1 MSDLQDDEPVL
12 GRGLESLIP
21 PQHTPSNS
29 GQMPSEGGPASH
41 IHQGNSSF
49 GSAGSTQLTTS
60 QDKPTEPAVPLM
72 PDGDVH
78 GAVPLPAVLPQ
89 SQIIP
94 EPKAEH
100 ESLRELRD
108 ELAPSGKYP
117 DAIFHIET
125 DRIIPNPDQPRRNFD
140 EEGIKELAA
149 SIREFGLLQPLVVT
163 KVEREVPT
171 GTEVIYQLISGERR
185 LLAVRMLGL
194 PRIPAIVRNVISRQ
208 ENLELAVIENIQRE
222 DLNPIELAR
231 AYARLQDEFRLTQ
244 REIASRLG
252 KSRETVANT
261 LRLLDLPTDIQGAI
275 EKGQISESHGRLLLT
290 IDNLGL
296 QQKLFKDLLENR
308 MTTRE
313 LYHKTRAGKPKQG
326 ELIGR
331 GGERATPEVKFL
343 QERLSSELGAPVSI
357 HQAGGSGRITISF
370 YSDEELQNILNRLG
384 GGATD
389 I

>member
-1 MSDLQDDEPVL
+1 M
-12 GRGLESLIP
+12 
-21 PQHTPSNS
+21 
-29 GQMPSEGGPASH
+29 
-41 IHQGNSSF
+41 
-49 GSAGSTQLTTS
+49 
-60 QDKPTEPAVPLM
+60 
-72 PDGDVH
+72 
-78 GAVPLPAVLPQ
+78 
-89 SQIIP
+89 
-94 EPKAEH
+94 
-100 ESLRELRD
+100 
-108 ELAPSGKYP
+108 PSGKYP

-125 DRIIPNPDQPRRNFD
+125 DRIVPNPDQPRRNFD

-163 KVEREVPT
+163 KVERETPT
-171 GTEVIYQLISGERR
+171 GMEVVYQLISGERR

-222 DLNPIELAR
+222 NLNPIELAR

-261 LRLLDLPTDIQGAI
+261 LRLLDLPADIQGAI

-290 IDNLGL
+290 IDNPGL

-313 LYHKTRAGKPKQG
+313 LYHKARAGKPKQG

-389 I
+389 QP

>member
-1 MSDLQDDEPVL
+1 MNDEPRDDEPVL

-21 PQHTPSNS
+21 PQRHSQYSPNT
-29 GQMPSEGGPASH
+29 PASDP
-41 IHQGNSSF
+41 GLVSSV
-49 GSAGSTQLTTS
+49 
-60 QDKPTEPAVPLM
+60 PPVEPAVPLM
-72 PDGDVH
+72 PAGDVH
-78 GAVPLPAVLPQ
+78 GVVPPPAVIPQ
-89 SQIIP
+89 PHQVP
-94 EPKAEH
+94 VEPAPQAAPAPQE
-100 ESLRELRD
+100 EL
-108 ELAPSGKYP
+108 LPSGKYP

-125 DRIIPNPDQPRRNFD
+125 DRIVPNPDQPRRNFD

-163 KVEREVPT
+163 KIERETPT
-171 GTEVIYQLISGERR
+171 GMEVVYQLISGERR
-185 LLAVRMLGL
+185 LLATRMLGI
-194 PRIPAIVRNVISRQ
+194 PRIPAIVRNIISRQ

-222 DLNPIELAR
+222 NLNPLELAR

-261 LRLLDLPTDIQGAI
+261 LRLLDLPADIQHSI
-275 EKGQISESHGRLLLT
+275 EQGQISESHGRLLLT
-290 IDNLGL
+290 IDNPGL

-313 LYHKTRAGKPKQG
+313 LYHKARAGKPKQG

-357 HQAGGSGRITISF
+357 HQAGNSGRITISF
-370 YSDEELQNILNRLG
+370 YSEEELQNILNRLG

-389 I
+389 V

>member
-1 MSDLQDDEPVL
+1 MNDELRDDEPVL

-21 PQHTPSNS
+21 PQRPSANSVGQSDLGHISSSSEPTP
-29 GQMPSEGGPASH
+29 H
-41 IHQGNSSF
+41 IHPTAMPF
-49 GSAGSTQLTTS
+49 DPA
-60 QDKPTEPAVPLM
+60 QDKPVEPAVPLM
-72 PDGDVH
+72 PSGDVH
-78 GAVPLPAVLPQ
+78 GAVPPPAAV
-89 SQIIP
+89 P
-94 EPKAEH
+94 EPQPVVPEPVRPVAQE
-100 ESLRELRD
+100 
-108 ELAPSGKYP
+108 PSEALMPAGKYP

-125 DRIIPNPDQPRRNFD
+125 DRIVPNPDQPRRNFD
-140 EEGIKELAA
+140 EEGIRELAA

-163 KVEREVPT
+163 KVERETST
-171 GTEVIYQLISGERR
+171 GMEVVYQLISGERR

-194 PRIPAIVRNVISRQ
+194 PRVPAIVRNIASRQ

-222 DLNPIELAR
+222 NLNPVELAR

-261 LRLLDLPTDIQGAI
+261 LRLLDLPADIQQAV
-275 EKGQISESHGRLLLT
+275 ERGQISESHGRLLLT
-290 IDNLGL
+290 IDNPAL

-313 LYHKTRAGKPKQG
+313 LYHKAKAGKPKQG

-331 GGERATPEVKFL
+331 GGERATPEVRFL
-343 QERLSSELGAPVSI
+343 QERLSSELGAPVAI
-357 HQAGGSGRITISF
+357 HQSGEGGRITISF

-389 I
+389 V

>member
-1 MSDLQDDEPVL
+1 MMNDELQDDEPVL

-21 PQHTPSNS
+21 PQHSST
-29 GQMPSEGGPASH
+29 GQHDAAQAGAGQPLSPSELISH
-41 IHQGNSSF
+41 IHQT
-49 GSAGSTQLTTS
+49 AM
-60 QDKPTEPAVPLM
+60 PVEPAVPLM
-72 PDGDVH
+72 PSGDAH
-78 GAVPLPAVLPQ
+78 GTVPPPALVPE
-89 SQIIP
+89 SQP
-94 EPKAEH
+94 VPPAPARVTAQEH
-100 ESLRELRD
+100 GE
-108 ELAPSGKYP
+108 ELAPAGKYP

-125 DRIIPNPDQPRRNFD
+125 ERIVPNPDQPRRHFD
-140 EEGIKELAA
+140 EDSIRELAA

-163 KVEREVPT
+163 KVERETST
-171 GTEVIYQLISGERR
+171 GMEVIYQLISGERR

-194 PRIPAIVRNVISRQ
+194 PRVPAIVRSVLSRQ

-222 DLNPIELAR
+222 NLNPVELAR

-261 LRLLDLPTDIQGAI
+261 LRLLDLPADIQQAV
-275 EKGQISESHGRLLLT
+275 EQGQISESHGRLLLT
-290 IDNLGL
+290 IDNPAL

-313 LYHKTRAGKPKQG
+313 LYHKAKAGKPKQG
-326 ELIGR
+326 ELVGR

-343 QERLSSELGAPVSI
+343 QERLSSELGAPVAI
-357 HQAGGSGRITISF
+357 HQSGDGGRITISF
-370 YSDEELQNILNRLG
+370 YSEEELQNILNRLG

-389 I
+389 V

>member
-1 MSDLQDDEPVL
+1 MNDEPQDDEPVL

-21 PQHTPSNS
+21 PQRHSNYSPNTPQPGPGPVQQAPYAD
-29 GQMPSEGGPASH
+29 GQPAH
-41 IHQGNSSF
+41 IHQGGF
-49 GSAGSTQLTTS
+49 
-60 QDKPTEPAVPLM
+60 PVEPVVPLM

-78 GAVPLPAVLPQ
+78 GIVPSPAVIPQ
-89 SQIIP
+89 QTAP

-108 ELAPSGKYP
+108 ELTPSGKYP

-125 DRIIPNPDQPRRNFD
+125 DRIVPNPDQPRRNFD

-149 SIREFGLLQPLVVT
+149 SIREFGLLQPLIVT
-163 KVEREVPT
+163 KVERETPT
-171 GTEVIYQLISGERR
+171 GMEVVYQLISGERR
-185 LLAVRMLGL
+185 LLATRMLGI
-194 PRIPAIVRNVISRQ
+194 PRIPAIVRNVVSRQ

-222 DLNPIELAR
+222 DLNPVELAR

-261 LRLLDLPTDIQGAI
+261 LRLLDLPADIQHSI
-275 EKGQISESHGRLLLT
+275 EQGQISESHGRLLLT
-290 IDNLGL
+290 IDNPGL

-313 LYHKTRAGKPKQG
+313 LYHKARAGKPKQG

-370 YSDEELQNILNRLG
+370 YSEEELQNILNRLG

-389 I
+389 GG

>member
-1 MSDLQDDEPVL
+1 MNGNQQDDEPVL

-21 PQHTPSNS
+21 PQRQPQS
-29 GQMPSEGGPASH
+29 GGPAPQYH
-41 IHQGNSSF
+41 GQPIGAPENHVHQG
-49 GSAGSTQLTTS
+49 TT
-60 QDKPTEPAVPLM
+60 PVEPAVPLM

-78 GAVPLPAVLPQ
+78 GPAPLPVVQPAPV
-89 SQIIP
+89 
-94 EPKAEH
+94 EPLRPPAEPVVQRAAS
-100 ESLRELRD
+100 EDLSP
-108 ELAPSGKYP
+108 AGKYP
-117 DAIFHIET
+117 DAIFHIEA
-125 DRIIPNPDQPRRNFD
+125 DRIVPNPDQPRRNFD
-140 EEGIKELAA
+140 EEGIRELAA

-163 KVEREVPT
+163 KIERETPT
-171 GTEVIYQLISGERR
+171 GMEVVYQLISGERR
-185 LLAVRMLGL
+185 LLASRMLGL
-194 PRIPAIVRNVISRQ
+194 PRVPAIVRSVASRQ

-222 DLNPIELAR
+222 NLNPVELAR

-261 LRLLDLPTDIQGAI
+261 LRLLDLPADIQKAVEEGKI
-275 EKGQISESHGRLLLT
+275 TESHGRLLLT
-290 IDNLGL
+290 IDNPGL

-313 LYHKTRAGKPKQG
+313 LYHKAKAGKPKQG

-331 GGERATPEVKFL
+331 GGDRATPEVRFL

-357 HQAGGSGRITISF
+357 HQSGEGGRITINF
-370 YSDEELQNILNRLG
+370 YSEEELQNILNRLG

-389 I
+389 V